1 VEFTAFLE
9 DLGRRAAAARDGG
22 GGPGP
27 WTRNLMVLRRVVSTN
42 ELGRRILDELGKER
56 VPLPPAALVAWEQLD
71 GRGRHG
77 ARWESPP
84 GRGAY
89 LSLLRPVAD
98 PAELPTL
105 PLLAPVAVAR
115 AVDRFAGAGRCR
127 IKWPNDLLVDGRK
140 IAGVLLAAITGRP
153 GEEPT
158 GGAVIGFG
166 VNHGQTADELA
177 GLAPRGATSLALE
190 SGRDGDLPPL
200 DAFAWSVLEAVAAEL
215 AVAGDGKLA
224 ARRYQE
230 LSIHRSGERL
240 RCRSADGTLE
250 GIFHGF
256 DPRGFLRLELTSPSA
271 GRRVGEEVLVTAGEV
286 VAP

>member
-1 VEFTAFLE
+1 MRFGDYQRGLH
-9 DLGRRAAAARDGG
+9 RRAAEGVAAGG
-22 GGPGP
+22 ALAP
-27 WTRNLMVLRRVVSTN
+27 WAVNLLILRSVGSTN
-42 ELGRRILDELGKER
+42 RLGRRILAEYADEG
-56 VPLPPAALVAWEQLD
+56 VAVPAAAIVAWEQSS

-77 ARWESPP
+77 AGWASAA
-84 GRGAY
+84 GRGVYAT
-89 LSLLRPVAD
+89 LLWPMGQGVA
-98 PAELPTL
+98 LPTL
-105 PLLAPVAVAR
+105 PLLVPVGVAR
-115 AVDRFAGAGRCR
+115 AVDGVLGAGRCR

-250 GIFHGF
+250 GIFQGF